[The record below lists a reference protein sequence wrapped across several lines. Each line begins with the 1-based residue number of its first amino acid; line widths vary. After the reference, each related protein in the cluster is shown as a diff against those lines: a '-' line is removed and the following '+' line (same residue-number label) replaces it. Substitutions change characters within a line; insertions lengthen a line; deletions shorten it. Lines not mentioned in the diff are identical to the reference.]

1 MPTDTNR
8 NLPQPLLTLGEVAER
23 MDLARLYKDPQRF
36 LTRRISAG
44 KIPAYKIGRNVLIS
58 EADIQALIEPSSSA
72 VAPQS
77 EPAVTPDPMPVG
89 MPSSASLR
97 RRRVA

>member
-8 NLPQPLLTLGEVAER
+8 NLPAPLLTLGEVAER
-23 MDLARLYKDPQRF
+23 LELARLYKDPQRF
-36 LTRRISAG
+36 LSRRIAAG
-44 KIPAYKIGRNVLIS
+44 KIPAYKIGRNVLIA
-58 EADIQALIEPSSSA
+58 EADIQALIEPSA
-72 VAPQS
+72 AIEVTAPD
-77 EPAVTPDPMPVG
+77 PAPVPMPVG